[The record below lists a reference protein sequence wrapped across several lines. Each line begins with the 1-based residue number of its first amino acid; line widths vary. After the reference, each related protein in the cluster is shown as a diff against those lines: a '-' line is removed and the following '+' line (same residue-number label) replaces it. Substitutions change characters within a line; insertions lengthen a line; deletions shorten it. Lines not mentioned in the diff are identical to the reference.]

1 MKSHQLTAHLHA
13 AVVAVAGL
21 GVEVEDDAVAEAL
34 PAGADLAVRVLS
46 LTTLPGCPTASQ
58 EANRGSGVTS
68 QHQTIVIFVIFR
80 NRNRNIVLDSSL
92 YEELVG

>member
-1 MKSHQLTAHLHA
+1 MKSDKLTAHLHA
-13 AVVAVAGL
+13 AVVAVASL

-46 LTTLPGCPTASQ
+46 LTALPGCPTASQ
-58 EANRGSGVTS
+58 EANRGSEVDS
-68 QHQTIVIFVIFR
+68 QHETIVIFVVFR
-80 NRNRNIVLDSSL
+80 DRNRNIVLDSSL